1 MVDAQVGGYGLVA
14 GRLVG
19 ALPLDQGIADQVQ
32 VPVAQ
37 ARRLGPGHDLESQH
51 ACEDE
56 LVGGHEDLAESS

>member
-1 MVDAQVGGYGLVA
+1 MGE
-14 GRLVG
+14 RRTCP
-19 ALPLDQGIADQVQ
+19 ALFEQGNADQVQ

-56 LVGGHEDLAESS
+56 LVGGHEDLDRAS